1 MNDIPFLFNQTAE
14 QMRRIG
20 ARGGRTHAR
29 NCQARQRAAGAGQ
42 RETAV
47 PVAPPRET
55 TTQAVA
61 VLDAQFAW
69 LRGAE
74 KPGRQRRTG
83 LPNSAQRQARQGTSP
98 RGPSGPA
105 DQAGTPILR
114 SSDRPSVR
122 PW

>member
-1 MNDIPFLFNQTAE
+1 MTHIPFLFNQTIE

-29 NCQARQRAAGAGQ
+29 NWQARQRAAGAGQ
-42 RETAV
+42 
-47 PVAPPRET
+47 RET

-83 LPNSAQRQARQGTSP
+83 LPNSAQR
-98 RGPSGPA
+98 
-105 DQAGTPILR
+105 
-114 SSDRPSVR
+114 
-122 PW
+122 